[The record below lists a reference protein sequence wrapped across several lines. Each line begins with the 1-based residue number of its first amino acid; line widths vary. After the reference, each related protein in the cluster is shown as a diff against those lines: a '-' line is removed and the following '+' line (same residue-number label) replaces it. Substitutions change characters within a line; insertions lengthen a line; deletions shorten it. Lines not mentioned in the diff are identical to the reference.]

1 MASNLVISG
10 GPLHDF
16 AASTA
21 ALVEVLEG
29 EGVRC
34 TVVEDPRAGLREL
47 VEHPGSWDMVT
58 VNALAWGAGAER
70 HAHLRDEWAFT
81 LHAEESA
88 AIDRHVRGGG
98 GLLACH
104 AAVICFDGDPR
115 WVGCLGAGW
124 NWDRSMHP
132 PLGPVDVVPTVAGA
146 VHPVTAGMEGF
157 TTVDEVY
164 GFLDLAPDLEPLLTS
179 AHGGVE
185 HPVLWARPVGAG
197 RVVTDLLGHDVA
209 AMTHPSHRAVLR
221 RAARWLTE
229 PDRSEDAP

>member
-1 MASNLVISG
+1 MATNLVISG

-21 ALVEVLEG
+21 ALVGVLDD
-29 EGVRC
+29 EGVCSR
-34 TVVEDPRAGLREL
+34 VVEDPRAGLREL
-47 VEHPGSWDMVT
+47 AEHPGSWDMVT

-81 LHAEESA
+81 LRDEESL
-88 AIDRHVRGGG
+88 AIDRYVRGGG

-115 WVGCLGAGW
+115 WAGCLGATW
-124 NWDRSMHP
+124 DWDRSMHP
-132 PLGPVDVVPTVAGA
+132 PLGPVDVAPTKAGA
-146 VHPVTAGMEGF
+146 VHPITAGMAGF

-164 GFLDLAPDLEPLLTS
+164 GFLDVAPDLEPLLTS
-179 AHGGVE
+179 SHGGSE
-185 HPVLWARPVGAG
+185 HPVLWARSVGAG

-209 AMTHPSHRAVLR
+209 AMTHPSHREVLR

-229 PDRSEDAP
+229 PDRSEAAP